1 MADDNSYQA
10 NQDVIAGARAIRSNP
25 AALAQLVALL
35 NPPPSAPPRADPAG
49 ALATSRSRGPN
60 MSDAMA
66 GSAMMPGGGPLGA
79 SPSTSIVR
87 ALTNAL
93 ASALMPPVR
102 PTDLDAINALV
113 SPPAASAPM
122 DPSIDARVAALSSP
136 SPQSVPMDPSIAARA
151 RAMAN
156 PPVGPDPWMSCAA
169 AQSSPWN
176 APMQNLAPV
185 ASQGGPWESPLP
197 VRGAIASPPPSSQ
210 APAWQPPATDRIVG
224 SNPFDAVDPP
234 LA

>member
-25 AALAQLVALL
+25 AALAQLVPLL
-35 NPPPSAPPRADPAG
+35 NPPPRADPAG
-49 ALATSRSRGPN
+49 ALATSRSSVPN
-60 MSDAMA
+60 MSDAMV
-66 GSAMMPGGGPLGA
+66 GSAMMPGGGPLGSA
-79 SPSTSIVR
+79 PSTSSVR

-93 ASALMPPVR
+93 ASAPMPPVR
-102 PTDLDAINALV
+102 PTDLYAINALA

-122 DPSIDARVAALSSP
+122 DPSIAARVAALSSP

-151 RAMAN
+151 GAMAN
-156 PPVGPDPWMSCAA
+156 PPVGPDPWMSGAA
-169 AQSSPWN
+169 AQCSPWN

-197 VRGAIASPPPSSQ
+197 VRGTIGVS
-210 APAWQPPATDRIVG
+210 APIVSGSRLAAPRYRPDCREQP
-224 SNPFDAVDPP
+224 
-234 LA
+234 L